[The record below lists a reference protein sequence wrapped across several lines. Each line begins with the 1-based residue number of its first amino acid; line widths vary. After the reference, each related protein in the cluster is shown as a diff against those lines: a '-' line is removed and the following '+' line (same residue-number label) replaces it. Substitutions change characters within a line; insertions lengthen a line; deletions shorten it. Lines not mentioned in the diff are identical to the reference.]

1 MGKQEKVGGGFE
13 QRFVVCVRVG
23 MFVCVFAWFTWR
35 ELSVEFSKCS
45 CKFGHI
51 EFLPGIAFSW
61 NATERLFGLYVIQ
74 PSKQYSWTQNVAD

>member
-1 MGKQEKVGGGFE
+1 MMFKNKEIKQEKVGGGFE
-13 QRFVVCVRVG
+13 QRFVVCVCFCLVHLW
-23 MFVCVFAWFTWR
+23 V
-35 ELSVEFSKCS
+35 LSVEFSKYS